1 MVGVGMIH
9 QHHRN
14 RWCMVCLVTPWC
26 AAKVVRDW
34 VPVAHWMNKAMVAVF
49 LLWVWVLRV
58 KECPQWV
65 QRQRVVDLLVVPFSL
80 CCCRI
85 VGSWGG
91 WWSSFNP
98 TGVRLAQMWPEVRDG
113 VGNSFRG
120 AILW

>member
-26 AAKVVRDW
+26 APKVVRDW

-65 QRQRVVDLLVVPFSL
+65 QRQRVVDLLVVPFFFVLLPHSGQL
-80 CCCRI
+80 
-85 VGSWGG
+85 G
-91 WWSSFNP
+91 
-98 TGVRLAQMWPEVRDG
+98 RLV
-113 VGNSFRG
+113 V
-120 AILW
+120 IL